1 MADHAG
7 FYETSLVM
15 AAYPE
20 LVETSRLGM
29 NPPWYSMT
37 SDSKASKATVE
48 DGERLW
54 QAMVSAWIDQLN
66 ALTRPKRITPKDV
79 TVTGIF

>member
-1 MADHAG
+1 
-7 FYETSLVM
+7 
-15 AAYPE
+15 
-20 LVETSRLGM
+20 
-29 NPPWYSMT
+29 MT